1 MYGITIAR
9 CMVNNSQMYGKTI
22 ARCMV
27 SISQMYSK
35 TIARCMVKQ
44 QDTRIFIFNRQMYGR
59 TWPVNTCICLASTLV
74 AAICSEVSVC
84 MQQDT
89 LLHPRE
95 QKPSALIRLLG
106 CASWFEPSLFEC
118 NKMKFLGTTYTYK
131 THIVIFLTIF
141 LRQIVFVFPNFI
153 IKLSIFLRFYRLCG
167 CNTTVLSRLA
177 NVFFS
182 KAPILAF

>member
-27 SISQMYSK
+27 NISQMYCK
-35 TIARCMVKQ
+35 
-44 QDTRIFIFNRQMYGR
+44 
-59 TWPVNTCICLASTLV
+59 TWPVNTCIFLASTIV

-95 QKPSALIRLLG
+95 QKTSALTRLLG

-118 NKMKFLGTTYTYK
+118 NKMKFSWYNVHVQDPHCCILNN
-131 THIVIFLTIF
+131 FLASNSIC
-141 LRQIVFVFPNFI
+141 FPQ
-153 IKLSIFLRFYRLCG
+153 FY
-167 CNTTVLSRLA
+167 N
-177 NVFFS
+177 
-182 KAPILAF
+182 